1 MKESF
6 VFYASFYRALQKLK
20 NKSLKADIYDAICEL
35 ALNENVVELDDEVG
49 QIILEL
55 VKPQILA
62 NQKRYED
69 GNKGGRPRNI
79 DEKQIEELI
88 LLGKNNNEIATI
100 MSCSV
105 STVKTL
111 RQKINS
117 QNDEELETG
126 QKLDKKSK
134 TGQKPVNNLGQKLDK
149 NWSETG
155 QKVKNY
161 GFWRQKPN
169 DNVNDNENV
178 NVNENYNENEN
189 INNTALNN
197 KNTRE
202 EKLLDLVKNKMQ
214 KDLSEKEIEI
224 VKSWRDVP
232 SDLVVKALNESVLY
246 HAKSL
251 SYTNNILNR
260 LLEERSSAVNEVKT
274 NENSSAVGSKELFD
288 YDWLGEGDES

>member
-1 MKESF
+1 M
-6 VFYASFYRALQKLK
+6 FYASFYRALQKLK

-35 ALNENVVELDDEVG
+35 ALNENVIELDDEVG

-88 LLGKNNNEIATI
+88 LLGKTNNEIATI

-134 TGQKPVNNLGQKLDK
+134 TGQKPVNNLGQKMDK

-169 DNVNDNENV
+169 DNENV

-189 INNTALNN
+189 VNNAALNN

-288 YDWLGEGDES
+288 YDWLEGDEN

>member
-88 LLGKNNNEIATI
+88 LLGKNNNEISTI

-134 TGQKPVNNLGQKLDK
+134 TGQKPVNNLGQKLVR
-149 NWSETG
+149 NWTKS
-155 QKVKNY
+155 
-161 GFWRQKPN
+161 QKP
-169 DNVNDNENV
+169 NDNENV

-224 VKSWRDVP
+224 VNSWRDVP

>member
-178 NVNENYNENEN
+178 NENYNENEN
-189 INNTALNN
+189 VNNATLNN

-260 LLEERSSAVNEVKT
+260 LLEERSSAV
-274 NENSSAVGSKELFD
+274 GSKELFD

>member
-100 MSCSV
+100 MNCSV

-117 QNDEELETG
+117 QNDEDSETG
-126 QKLDKKSK
+126 QKQDKKSE
-134 TGQKPVNNLGQKLDK
+134 TGQKPVNNLGQKPDK

-155 QKVKNY
+155 QKVKNLM
-161 GFWRQKPN
+161 
-169 DNVNDNENV
+169 
-178 NVNENYNENEN
+178 
-189 INNTALNN
+189 I
-197 KNTRE
+197 
-202 EKLLDLVKNKMQ
+202 M
-214 KDLSEKEIEI
+214 
-224 VKSWRDVP
+224 
-232 SDLVVKALNESVLY
+232 
-246 HAKSL
+246 
-251 SYTNNILNR
+251 
-260 LLEERSSAVNEVKT
+260 
-274 NENSSAVGSKELFD
+274 
-288 YDWLGEGDES
+288 

>member
-189 INNTALNN
+189 INNASLNN

-260 LLEERSSAVNEVKT
+260 LLEERSSAV
-274 NENSSAVGSKELFD
+274 GSKELFD

>member
-126 QKLDKKSK
+126 QKLDK
-134 TGQKPVNNLGQKLDK
+134 

-169 DNVNDNENV
+169 DNVNDNVNDNE

-189 INNTALNN
+189 VNNATLNN

>member
-1 MKESF
+1 M
-6 VFYASFYRALQKLK
+6 FYASFYRALQKLK

-134 TGQKPVNNLGQKLDK
+134 
-149 NWSETG
+149 
-155 QKVKNY
+155 
-161 GFWRQKPN
+161 
-169 DNVNDNENV
+169 
-178 NVNENYNENEN
+178 
-189 INNTALNN
+189 
-197 KNTRE
+197 
-202 EKLLDLVKNKMQ
+202 
-214 KDLSEKEIEI
+214 
-224 VKSWRDVP
+224 
-232 SDLVVKALNESVLY
+232 
-246 HAKSL
+246 
-251 SYTNNILNR
+251 
-260 LLEERSSAVNEVKT
+260 
-274 NENSSAVGSKELFD
+274 NS
-288 YDWLGEGDES
+288 

>member
-1 MKESF
+1 M
-6 VFYASFYRALQKLK
+6 FYASFYRALQKLK

-111 RQKINS
+111 RKKINS
-117 QNDEELETG
+117 QNDEELET
-126 QKLDKKSK
+126 
-134 TGQKPVNNLGQKLDK
+134 GQKLDK

-178 NVNENYNENEN
+178 NENYNENEN
-189 INNTALNN
+189 VNNATLNN

>member
-35 ALNENVVELDDEVG
+35 ALNENVIELDDEVG

-88 LLGKNNNEIATI
+88 LLGKTNNEIATI
-100 MSCSV
+100 MRCSV

-178 NVNENYNENEN
+178 NENYNENEN
-189 INNTALNN
+189 INNAALNN
-197 KNTRE
+197 KNTHE